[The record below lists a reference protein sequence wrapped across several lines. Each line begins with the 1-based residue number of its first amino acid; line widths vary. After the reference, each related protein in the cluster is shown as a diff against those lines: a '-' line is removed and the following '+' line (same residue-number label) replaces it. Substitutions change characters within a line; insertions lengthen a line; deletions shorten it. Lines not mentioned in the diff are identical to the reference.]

1 MTRIAFLGLGTMGAG
16 MAAQLATKGFDLSVW
31 NRSRA
36 KADALAEHGAR
47 AAATPAEAAAGAD
60 IVIAMVADDAASR
73 AVWLGDDGALAV
85 LRPGALAIE
94 SSTLTIDWV
103 RTLAGAAQTQG
114 LDFID
119 APVTGSRQQASE
131 GALKFL
137 VGGADAVVARARP
150 VLDAMG
156 VDVLH
161 LGPVGSG
168 AILKLVNNFLCG
180 VQVASVAEAV
190 AMIERSGLDPVRAV
204 AVLAGGAPGS
214 PLVGAVSQRM
224 LDRAY
229 QPNFFPGLM
238 AKDLA
243 YAQAAFAAQGITLAS
258 ADAARARFE
267 AAVADGLGDKDIA
280 SIVEPLRRP

>member
-47 AAATPAEAAAGAD
+47 ATATPAEAATGAD
-60 IVIAMVADDAASR
+60 IVIAMVADDAASH

-85 LRPGALAIE
+85 LRSGAVAIE

-137 VGGADAVVARARP
+137 VGGADVVVARARP

-224 LDRAY
+224 LDHAY